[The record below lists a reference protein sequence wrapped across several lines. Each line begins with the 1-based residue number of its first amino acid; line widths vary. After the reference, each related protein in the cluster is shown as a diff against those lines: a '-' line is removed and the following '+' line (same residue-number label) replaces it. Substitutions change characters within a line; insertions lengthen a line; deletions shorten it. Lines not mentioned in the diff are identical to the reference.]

1 MSNQNSPLKGFRPLK
16 DSKTPSE
23 NPPSIPLKS
32 PNPVSYRPPQE
43 FSSSPNINPPQQKTI
58 CPYCSSPIPTG
69 SSICLNCG
77 NPVTQP
83 NATSAV
89 PTGNYCP
96 HCGASNPTNASFCN
110 KCGTSLIRPNPS
122 PTYTPPKLN
131 LPSNIQNVVTT
142 LKTDTERFWTVIAG
156 IAAVLAFI
164 CFFLPFMVLKV
175 NNPISVFSGRTD
187 AITSSL
193 SGFQYL
199 TAQPPSLTGGGG
211 LGEITENLWDE
222 LNMSE
227 LMFADPSVHTMYVV
241 SRILTLILLLLA
253 IANLILVYQAYATK
267 KSKLSIW
274 MIAIGAIASI
284 ILFITYSTIGVS
296 FQTGTEELD
305 LLINSMVT
313 ISNGIGFW
321 GMLIG
326 FLGVAFSGYMRN
338 KKTI

>member
-1 MSNQNSPLKGFRPLK
+1 
-16 DSKTPSE
+16 
-23 NPPSIPLKS
+23 
-32 PNPVSYRPPQE
+32 
-43 FSSSPNINPPQQKTI
+43 
-58 CPYCSSPIPTG
+58 
-69 SSICLNCG
+69 
-77 NPVTQP
+77 VTQP
-83 NATSAV
+83 KATSAV

-110 KCGTSLIRPNPS
+110 KCGTSLIHPNPS

-142 LKTDTERFWTVIAG
+142 LKTDTERFWTIIAG

-164 CFFLPFMVLKV
+164 CFFLPFVVIKV
-175 NNPISVFSGRTD
+175 NNPYSVFSGRTD
-187 AITSSL
+187 AIASSL

-199 TAQPPSLTGGGG
+199 TAQSPSVTGAGG
-211 LGEITENLWDE
+211 LGEITENLFNE
-222 LNMSE
+222 LNMDE
-227 LMFADPSVHTMYVV
+227 QIYENADPSYRTMYVV
-241 SRILTLILLLLA
+241 SRVLTLILLLLA
-253 IANLILVYQAYATK
+253 IANMILVYQAYATK

-296 FQTGTEELD
+296 FKTGTEELD